1 MCLPSCSIAPIHSL
15 LPDLRLLVNNV
26 RQYKSQCNPQT
37 VHKNNEGR
45 KESLVCAYVFFKYCC
60 LFFFNHS
67 ESFPGLPKGALHLV
81 WAIYEI
87 VELRTDMAIC
97 GKRWGRRNSTWLKA
111 WWTFLLLLCSKKKF
125 SPQSQNEWRVSG
137 EFPSKAISLIALLYF
152 GSSQIWISKHIE
164 QISSN
169 LCPCYSPHPLFPPQ
183 TILKCQN
190 HQQKLILEGLLLA
203 PTHLQVSTFELTQ
216 DHVLQ
221 A

>member
-15 LPDLRLLVNNV
+15 LPDLRLLVNNA

-111 WWTFLLLLCSKKKF
+111 WWTYLLLICSKKETLTSVAKRMKG
-125 SPQSQNEWRVSG
+125 WRWVS
-137 EFPSKAISLIALLYF
+137 SKAISLIALLYF
-152 GSSQIWISKHIE
+152 ASAQIWISEHIYRANFE
-164 QISSN
+164 QSSS
-169 LCPCYSPHPLFPPQ
+169 LLFTSPPLSTSNHPQMSKSSAKVDLGRHCFFCFQLF
-183 TILKCQN
+183 IICRN
-190 HQQKLILEGLLLA
+190 
-203 PTHLQVSTFELTQ
+203 
-216 DHVLQ
+216 
-221 A
+221 